1 MEEMFENKLLDDLFE
16 IRGDGLECAIVK
28 KYGECEDA
36 QKALKAEEKLTKLL
50 KETIQ
55 DDNVLIKVLE
65 ALNDF
70 EGYRIEEMCFWDK
83 QYYKLG
89 FVDGFY
95 IKKEIRE
102 NKIEFPS
109 RKNNINEDTFFN
121 NCYDDFIDYF
131 ERKKSENLFIRDD
144 YKELTKKM
152 QEIKNKF
159 PRTRDFIEDE
169 EINELTKEE
178 MKALS
183 EIIQIN
189 GQLEVLEIEEAFKTG
204 IKEAGML

>member
-1 MEEMFENKLLDDLFE
+1 MGEMFENKLLDDLFE
-16 IRGDGLECAIVK
+16 IRGDGLESAIIK
-28 KYGECEDA
+28 KYGKFENEK
-36 QKALKAEEKLTKLL
+36 KATEAKEKLTKLL

-55 DDNVLIKVLE
+55 DNNILMKVLE

-70 EGYRIEEMCFWDK
+70 EGYKMEEMCFWDK

-144 YKELTKKM
+144 YKELMKKM

-159 PRTRDFIEDE
+159 PRARDFIEDE

-189 GQLEVLEIEEAFKTG
+189 GQLETLEIEEAFKTG